1 MCGRRPCESRCRILL
16 KRRNGSKVFSR
27 CDRDGGNLFLRGGR
41 DSESVMIPVSA
52 MHIEVDNHRIART
65 ESFGLKTLGEGFE
78 QSCEVE

>member
-1 MCGRRPCESRCRILL
+1 M
-16 KRRNGSKVFSR
+16 
-27 CDRDGGNLFLRGGR
+27 RGGR